1 MSRRGRPTRRFISTV
16 VFLLVVPR
24 ARVDVIA
31 RIASIALARPASRDE
46 RTHAPHSDARHKSF
60 IHSFLHSTPM
70 RAVLARFVTRE
81 TARPIAR
88 SVERASVETR
98 TRARSERA
106 ERETHSARRRFTDA
120 DCVAFAALT
129 GDANPIHLDE
139 TSAGEGGR
147 LGGRAVHGMLAAS
160 GFGAL
165 LARVKPG
172 TVYASQELKFRQPIR
187 VDEEVEI
194 EIALVKRSGRRV
206 RYETVVRK
214 VACGTVCVDGFALAL
229 LPE

>member
-1 MSRRGRPTRRFISTV
+1 MEVLTSLKWLSLFSLRMDLSHFRPGSTNQE
-16 VFLLVVPR
+16 FNEWR
-24 ARVDVIA
+24 
-31 RIASIALARPASRDE
+31 
-46 RTHAPHSDARHKSF
+46 HSG
-60 IHSFLHSTPM
+60 
-70 RAVLARFVTRE
+70 V
-81 TARPIAR
+81 
-88 SVERASVETR
+88 
-98 TRARSERA
+98 
-106 ERETHSARRRFTDA
+106 TDA

-129 GDANPIHLDE
+129 GDANPIHFDE
-139 TSAGEGGR
+139 DGAGDGGR

-172 TVYASQELKFRQPIR
+172 TVYASQELKFRRPIR

>member
-1 MSRRGRPTRRFISTV
+1 M
-16 VFLLVVPR
+16 
-24 ARVDVIA
+24 
-31 RIASIALARPASRDE
+31 
-46 RTHAPHSDARHKSF
+46 HAC
-60 IHSFLHSTPM
+60 IHSSLM
-70 RAVLARFVTRE
+70 RAVLARLVTRE

-88 SVERASVETR
+88 SVERASVETW

-129 GDANPIHLDE
+129 GDANPIHFDE
-139 TSAGEGGR
+139 DGAGDGGR

-172 TVYASQELKFRQPIR
+172 TVYASQELKFRRPIR

>member
-1 MSRRGRPTRRFISTV
+1 MGRSW
-16 VFLLVVPR
+16 
-24 ARVDVIA
+24 
-31 RIASIALARPASRDE
+31 
-46 RTHAPHSDARHKSF
+46 
-60 IHSFLHSTPM
+60 
-70 RAVLARFVTRE
+70 
-81 TARPIAR
+81 
-88 SVERASVETR
+88 
-98 TRARSERA
+98 
-106 ERETHSARRRFTDA
+106 
-120 DCVAFAALT
+120 
-129 GDANPIHLDE
+129 
-139 TSAGEGGR
+139 GGPGGF
-147 LGGRAVHGMLAAS
+147 LGGPGELPGALRNVLG

>member
-1 MSRRGRPTRRFISTV
+1 
-16 VFLLVVPR
+16 
-24 ARVDVIA
+24 
-31 RIASIALARPASRDE
+31 
-46 RTHAPHSDARHKSF
+46 
-60 IHSFLHSTPM
+60 M
-70 RAVLARFVTRE
+70 RAVLARFATRE

-88 SVERASVETR
+88 SVERASFETP
-98 TRARSERA
+98 TRARSECA

-129 GDANPIHLDE
+129 GDANPIHFDE
-139 TSAGEGGR
+139 DPGLEDGGR